1 MEQRLSGIV
10 LGVEDLERAKSFL
23 QALGWEVSSQETGIA
38 AYNMMGTMVLS
49 LFPWPDVAAE
59 LGMTA
64 EEFGKPHSMIGQNV
78 RTKEEVAETL
88 SKAEA
93 AGATIVKPAQDVF
106 WGGHSG
112 YFRDPDGH
120 YWEIAYN
127 PFSPLGPKG
136 GFQWNGGIGAL

>member
-1 MEQRLSGIV
+1 
-10 LGVEDLERAKSFL
+10 VENLTRAKAFL
-23 QALGWEVSSQETGIA
+23 TALGWQISSQDEGIA

-49 LFPWPDVAAE
+49 LYPWPDVAAE
-59 LGMTA
+59 LGMTP
-64 EEFGKPHSMIGQNV
+64 EDYGKPNAMIGQNV

-88 SKAEA
+88 AKAKA

-127 PFSPLGPKG
+127 PVSPLGPKG
-136 GFQWNGGIGAL
+136 GFQWNGGHGAL